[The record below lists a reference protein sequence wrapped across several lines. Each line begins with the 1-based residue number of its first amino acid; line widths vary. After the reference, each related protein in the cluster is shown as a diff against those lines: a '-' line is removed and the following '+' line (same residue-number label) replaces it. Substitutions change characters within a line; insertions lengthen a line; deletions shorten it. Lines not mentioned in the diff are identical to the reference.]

1 MGHSLELRTPLVDA
15 TLLETL
21 THYVSDFAGGGGK
34 AMLARSP
41 KKPLPDLIVNRPKTG
56 FSLPMA
62 SWLLNSMHIPAGT
75 NLTAPRV
82 PWARRWAQ
90 SVAAGMAN
98 AIAI

>member
-1 MGHSLELRTPLVDA
+1 VDA
-15 TLLETL
+15 KLLETL
-21 THYVSDFAGGGGK
+21 GPLVSGFAGGAGK

-41 KKPLPDLIVNRPKTG
+41 EKPLPDLVVNRPKTG

-62 SWLLNSMHIPAGT
+62 SWLSNSTHIRAGT

-98 AIAI
+98 ASAI